1 MDKKIE
7 PTDAMV
13 DEAANAL
20 ALETTGTALH
30 LQSDLAK
37 YTYRSRARV
46 ALRVVL
52 NHPGAAGL
60 FMDDDS
66 RPWEPLNGRRVY
78 VGDEVRQERVGIT
91 ITGVVVRVDK
101 DGDPWAADGIFIGEV
116 NEGTWYVRRAVQE
129 LPTEDGAVIVPA
141 EGREFIGGDGGR
153 LFARLTYSGQLR
165 LWYGV
170 VVNGGPAW
178 AALWYGEAEK
188 ITPGTWKVDDQ

>member
-1 MDKKIE
+1 MGKKKIQ
-7 PTDAMV
+7 PTDAME
-13 DEAANAL
+13 EAGHEAGEIMRRA
-20 ALETTGTALH
+20 G
-30 LQSDLAK
+30 
-37 YTYRSRARV
+37 RSFGSQCRWAIY
-46 ALRVVL
+46 AAL
-52 NHPGAAGL
+52 NHPDAAGL
-60 FMDDDS
+60 FAGEDTADA
-66 RPWEPLNGRRVY
+66 RPWEPLNKDTLLCR
-78 VGDEVRQERVGIT
+78 GDEVRRVVPGIT
-91 ITGVVVRVDK
+91 TTAVVARVDEV
-101 DGDPWAADGIFIGEV
+101 DALWTAGGMFIGRLDS
-116 NEGTWYVRRAVQE
+116 GTWYVRRAAQE